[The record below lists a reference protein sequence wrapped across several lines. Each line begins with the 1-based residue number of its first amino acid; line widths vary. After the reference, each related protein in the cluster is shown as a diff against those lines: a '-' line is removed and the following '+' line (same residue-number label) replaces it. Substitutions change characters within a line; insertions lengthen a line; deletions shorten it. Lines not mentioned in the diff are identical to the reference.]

1 MPRFK
6 HIKKPQP
13 VLDEWLTAAV
23 IELGLPQPLAA
34 TRRLHTWQG
43 TADIALCTMI
53 FPGLLQWLEEELQQQ
68 LHKTLILLFAF
79 SVSSP
84 TQRVSLR
91 IRGLRAMDVSGQ
103 FIFNAPPP
111 QPPWSDKKCLLFCV
125 CACACVPM
133 LPSWA
138 GCCSNPGTE
147 SGSALCS
154 FHNSFS
160 SVFSRLL
167 LSSGWRAEEV
177 WLSLQQLW
185 RSHHVLTGWGEQ

>member
-1 MPRFK
+1 M
-6 HIKKPQP
+6 
-13 VLDEWLTAAV
+13 

-53 FPGLLQWLEEELQQQ
+53 FPGLLQWLEEELQHQ

-91 IRGLRAMDVSGQ
+91 IRGLRVMDVSGQ

-111 QPPWSDKKCLLFCV
+111 T
-125 CACACVPM
+125 A
-133 LPSWA
+133 
-138 GCCSNPGTE
+138 
-147 SGSALCS
+147 
-154 FHNSFS
+154 
-160 SVFSRLL
+160 
-167 LSSGWRAEEV
+167 
-177 WLSLQQLW
+177 SL
-185 RSHHVLTGWGEQ
+185 V